1 MIPLLF
7 FYSKYQ
13 ACYALLTLTLV
24 MLMREETVAQT
35 QTADSQL
42 RLQCLHFVR
51 GKVNETKLSF
61 LDLKNIFPSR
71 NEKEFLQI
79 MKAKSLFESSKRTK
93 INVLTCTMTFLWK

>member
-13 ACYALLTLTLV
+13 ARYALLTLTLV
-24 MLMREETVAQT
+24 MLMGEETVA

-51 GKVNETKLSF
+51 GKVNDTKLSF

-71 NEKEFLQI
+71 NVK
-79 MKAKSLFESSKRTK
+79 
-93 INVLTCTMTFLWK
+93 